1 MSISVIIPFLNEGDN
16 VKKTL
21 ESIKATI
28 TNDIEIILIN
38 DASDDGYDY
47 EKHAKTFEAEYIR
60 NSFRIGV
67 AACRELGIKIASY
80 DSIVLLDAHMQF
92 YDLGWDRQVA
102 QLIQSEPRTI
112 FCSKSLHLNTDWEKV
127 EATPLGC
134 GVYIPVKE
142 PKDFQHINWLLEP
155 TSDLTIPCIYG
166 AFYCFCRTFYEEI
179 GGLVGLLEWGGDEQ
193 FLSAK
198 AFMAGGRCA
207 LIPDLA
213 VGHVY
218 RESCPYEF
226 TPALNLYNQL
236 YIAAVLQPK
245 AQAQQHIDAILAGS
259 VLEAGTDC
267 VMQMLSQSASEI
279 AQHRAYY
286 LKHLSTRSFADFL
299 AFNREFVDL

>member
-1 MSISVIIPFLNEGDN
+1 MPFLNEGDN
-16 VKKTL
+16 VRKTL

-28 TNDIEIILIN
+28 TSDIEIILIN

-47 EKHAKTFEAEYIR
+47 EKYAKIFEAEYIR

-80 DSIVLLDAHMQF
+80 DNIVLLDAHMQF
-92 YDLGWDRQVA
+92 YDSGWDTHVA
-102 QLIQSEPRTI
+102 HLIQSDPRTI
-112 FCSKSLHLNTDWEKV
+112 FCSKSVHLNTDWEKV
-127 EATPLGC
+127 EAAPLGC

-155 TSDLTIPCIYG
+155 TQDLTIPCIYG
-166 AFYCFCRTFYEEI
+166 AFYCFRKAFYEEI

-207 LIPDLA
+207 LIPELA

-218 RESCPYEF
+218 RESCPYAF

-236 YIAAVLQPK
+236 YIASVLQPED
-245 AQAQQHIDAILAGS
+245 QAQQYVAAILAGS
-259 VLEAGTDC
+259 VLEAGNEG
-267 VMQMLSQSASEI
+267 VMQMLSQSAPEI

-286 LKHLSTRSFADFL
+286 LEHLSTRSFSDFL
-299 AFNREFVDL
+299 AFNREFVDRS